1 MGGGKNGRRRKNM
14 TSRDGY
20 EDGVISCT
28 GRGVIVGADGRWFAP
43 FLRRCSRSS
52 TPECSVRSK
61 DANALLL

>member
-20 EDGVISCT
+20 EDGVISCI
-28 GRGVIVGADGRWFAP
+28 GRGSSLGQMVRP
-43 FLRRCSRSS
+43 FLRRYSRSS

-61 DANALLL
+61 NANALLL